1 MNVNSETL
9 KCYLLFKF
17 YLDSRNKN
25 LSKLSLTYSYLEKGG
40 IIVTKSLMKNNYLI
54 EFVTLADF

>member
-1 MNVNSETL
+1 MNVNSETI
-9 KCYLLFKF
+9 KSYFLFKF

-25 LSKLSLTYSYLEKGG
+25 LSKLSLTYSYLGKGG